1 MRGLTPSPSCSKTR
15 GMRPARSAFVGLVFV
30 VGALLACKKNRP
42 LTLSTPSNQPV
53 PPGDG
58 GDAGPAASHKQIN
71 ADTYSVECFGSNI
84 DCVKEAATVCQ
95 KGYDVLASSEGA
107 PAPPPEAGSPA
118 ATPDAAAPPVAAD
131 AGAPADDAAAPAA
144 GLQRIEMVVRCKK

>member
-1 MRGLTPSPSCSKTR
+1 
-15 GMRPARSAFVGLVFV
+15 MRPARSAFVGLAFV

-53 PPGDG
+53 PPSDG
-58 GDAGPAASHKQIN
+58 GDAGSAASHKQIN

-84 DCVKEAATVCQ
+84 DCVKEASAVCQ

-107 PAPPPEAGSPA
+107 PAAPAAPGSPA
-118 ATPDAAAPPVAAD
+118 ATTDAAAPDAAPPPVASD
-131 AGAPADDAAAPAA
+131 AGAPAADAAAPAA
-144 GLQRIEMVVRCKK
+144 GLPRIEMVVRCKK